1 MTKHLY
7 DTHFH
12 LDLQKD
18 KPKAIET
25 ITKNGIY
32 TIAMTNLLPDLY
44 QKEVSLYGQ
53 KYIRIALGFH
63 PELVH
68 EYPNKIPLMWKHLA
82 EARYIGEVGLDFTDK
97 SHTKEQIA
105 FFSELIARC
114 KNDSNKIISIHSREA
129 EKEVIDIIGTD
140 FKFTTIL
147 HWYSGTIRNLKI
159 ACERGYYFSVN
170 LSMTRTKKFA
180 QMLECIPKDK
190 LLLETDCP
198 FTSNNISHVESLKIV
213 NEFLESHGI
222 DSWENF
228 LKLIGA

>member
-32 TIAMTNLLPDLY
+32 TIAMTNLPDLY
-44 QKEVSLYGQ
+44 QKEVLLYGQ

-114 KNDSNKIISIHSREA
+114 KNDTNKIISIHSREA

-140 FKFTTIL
+140 FKFTPIL

-198 FTSNNISHVESLKIV
+198 FTSNNISHVESLKNV
-213 NEFLESHGI
+213 NEFLESYGI

>member
-18 KPKAIET
+18 KHGAIEN
-25 ITKNGIY
+25 IAKNEVY
-32 TIAMTNLLPDLY
+32 TIAMTNLPDLY
-44 QKEVSLYGQ
+44 QKEVSLYRQ

-63 PELVH
+63 PELIH
-68 EYPNKIPLMWKHLA
+68 EYPNKIPVMWKYLA
-82 EARYIGEVGLDFTDK
+82 DARYIGEVGLDFTDK
-97 SHTKEQIA
+97 SHAKEQIA

-114 KNDSNKIISIHSREA
+114 KNDRNKIISIHSRGA
-129 EKEVIDIIGTD
+129 ENEILDIIGTN
-140 FKFTTIL
+140 FKFTPIL
-147 HWYSGTIRNLKI
+147 HWYSGTIGNLKI

-180 QMLECIPKDK
+180 QILECIPNDK
-190 LLLETDCP
+190 ILLETDSP
-198 FTSNNISHVESLKIV
+198 FTSTKISHLDSLKIV

-222 DSWENF
+222 NSWENF

>member
-32 TIAMTNLLPDLY
+32 TIAMTNLPDLY

-140 FKFTTIL
+140 FKFTPIL

-170 LSMTRTKKFA
+170 LSMTRTK
-180 QMLECIPKDK
+180 
-190 LLLETDCP
+190 
-198 FTSNNISHVESLKIV
+198 
-213 NEFLESHGI
+213 
-222 DSWENF
+222 
-228 LKLIGA
+228 IGRASCRERV

>member
-18 KPKAIET
+18 KHGAIEN
-25 ITKNGIY
+25 IAKNEVY
-32 TIAMTNLLPDLY
+32 TIAMTNLPDLY
-44 QKEVSLYGQ
+44 QKEVSLYRQ

-63 PELVH
+63 PELIH
-68 EYPNKIPLMWKHLA
+68 EYPNKIPVMWKYLA
-82 EARYIGEVGLDFTDK
+82 DARYIGEVGLDFTDK
-97 SHTKEQIA
+97 SHAKEQIA

-114 KNDSNKIISIHSREA
+114 KNDRNKIISIHSRGA
-129 EKEVIDIIGTD
+129 ENEILDIIGTN
-140 FKFTTIL
+140 FKFTPIL
-147 HWYSGTIRNLKI
+147 HWYSGTIGNLKI

-180 QMLECIPKDK
+180 QILECIPNDK
-190 LLLETDCP
+190 ILLETDSP
-198 FTSNNISHVESLKIV
+198 FTSNKISHVESLKIV
-213 NEFLESHGI
+213 NKFLESHGI
-222 DSWENF
+222 NSWGNF

>member
-18 KPKAIET
+18 KHGAIEN
-25 ITKNGIY
+25 IAKNEVY
-32 TIAMTNLLPDLY
+32 TIAMTNLPDLY
-44 QKEVSLYGQ
+44 QKEVSLYRQ

-63 PELVH
+63 PELIH
-68 EYPNKIPLMWKHLA
+68 EYPNKIPVMWKYLA
-82 EARYIGEVGLDFTDK
+82 DAGYIGEVGLDFTDK
-97 SHTKEQIA
+97 SHAKEQIA

-114 KNDSNKIISIHSREA
+114 KNDRNKIISIHSRGA
-129 EKEVIDIIGTD
+129 ENEILDIIGTN
-140 FKFTTIL
+140 FKFTPIL
-147 HWYSGTIRNLKI
+147 HWYSGTIGNLKI

-180 QMLECIPKDK
+180 QILECIPNDK
-190 LLLETDCP
+190 ILLETDSP
-198 FTSNNISHVESLKIV
+198 FTSTKISHLDSLKIV

-222 DSWENF
+222 NSWENF

>member
-1 MTKHLY
+1 MTKYLY

-32 TIAMTNLLPDLY
+32 TIAMTNLPDLY
-44 QKEVSLYGQ
+44 QKEVLLYGQ

-114 KNDSNKIISIHSREA
+114 KNDTNKIISIHSREA

-140 FKFTTIL
+140 FKFTPIL

-213 NEFLESHGI
+213 NEFLESYGI

>member
-18 KPKAIET
+18 KYGAIEN
-25 ITKNGIY
+25 IAKNEVY
-32 TIAMTNLLPDLY
+32 TIAMTNLPDLY
-44 QKEVSLYGQ
+44 QKEVSLYRQ

-63 PELVH
+63 PELIH
-68 EYPNKIPLMWKHLA
+68 EYPNKIPVMWKYLA
-82 EARYIGEVGLDFTDK
+82 DARYIGEVGLDFTDK
-97 SHTKEQIA
+97 SHAKEQIA

-114 KNDSNKIISIHSREA
+114 KNDRNKIISIHSRGA
-129 EKEVIDIIGTD
+129 ENEILDIIGTN
-140 FKFTTIL
+140 FKFTPIL
-147 HWYSGTIRNLKI
+147 HWYSGTIGNLKI

-180 QMLECIPKDK
+180 QILECIPNDK
-190 LLLETDCP
+190 ILLETDSP
-198 FTSNNISHVESLKIV
+198 FTSTKISHLDSLKIV

-222 DSWENF
+222 NSWENF

>member
-1 MTKHLY
+1 MMTHLY

-12 LDLQKD
+12 LDLQND
-18 KPKAIET
+18 KSKVIEN
-25 ITKNGIY
+25 IAKNGIY
-32 TIAMTNLLPDLY
+32 TIAMTNLPDIYKKETLLY
-44 QKEVSLYGQ
+44 DQ

-68 EYPNKIPLMWKHLA
+68 EYPNKIPLMWKYLA

-97 SHTKEQIA
+97 SYVNEQIA
-105 FFSELIARC
+105 FFTELIARC
-114 KNDSNKIISIHSREA
+114 KNDTNKIISIHSREA

-140 FKFTTIL
+140 FKFTPIL

-170 LSMTRTKKFA
+170 LSMTRTRKFA
-180 QMLECIPKDK
+180 QMLECIPNDK
-190 LLLETDCP
+190 ILLETDSP
-198 FTSNNISHVESLKIV
+198 FTSNKISHVESLKIV
-213 NEFLESHGI
+213 NDFLESHGI
-222 DSWENF
+222 NSWENF